1 MGVELTDKMV
11 EISKIKVSS
20 VLNKNTKE
28 YGKQFLIDGD
38 CESCWQSDKS
48 LNGTQTIILTFSE
61 PTQITSLNLQ
71 FQGGFAAS
79 QVQWFIIGFRNI
91 SHLYSQKTH
100 PTHRQQTKNNL
111 SFSFTT
117 HNAQHTVGLI
127 TTLRGPRARHRTS

>member
-79 QVQWFIIGFRNI
+79 QVQLLSGDQELDTVHPEDSNKLQTFALKPLTNTVEQIKLCMKANDFYGRIIVYQ
-91 SHLYSQKTH
+91 L
-100 PTHRQQTKNNL
+100 
-111 SFSFTT
+111 
-117 HNAQHTVGLI
+117 A
-127 TTLRGPRARHRTS
+127 